1 MVSIVKNS
9 WKASDQRGFSLIEL
23 IAVLV
28 ILGITAFVVISGL
41 IGTSDMD
48 RAVQDTVVKN
58 HIRYAQSAAMK
69 NPRGVTDAERL
80 WGIKCDGTD
89 YWLFRTNLPDATA
102 NQFVLPSEENVKVS
116 LAGKKITLSAF
127 TVFFD
132 AAGKPY
138 TAYTNPTT
146 NSPVITALTIAVN
159 SVPAGVGS
167 TIIITPET
175 GFIP

>member
-1 MVSIVKNS
+1 MVSILKNS
-9 WKASDQRGFSLIEL
+9 WKASDQRGFSLIEI

-28 ILGITAFVVISGL
+28 VLGITAFVVISGL

-69 NPRGVTDAERL
+69 RGDV

-89 YWLFRTNLPDATA
+89 YWLFRSTNPDATT
-102 NQFVLPSEENVKVS
+102 NQFTLPSEENVKVS
-116 LAGKKITLSAF
+116 LAGKKITLGAF

-146 NSPVITALTIAVN
+146 NSPVVTALTIAVN
-159 SVPAGVGS
+159 SVPAGAGS